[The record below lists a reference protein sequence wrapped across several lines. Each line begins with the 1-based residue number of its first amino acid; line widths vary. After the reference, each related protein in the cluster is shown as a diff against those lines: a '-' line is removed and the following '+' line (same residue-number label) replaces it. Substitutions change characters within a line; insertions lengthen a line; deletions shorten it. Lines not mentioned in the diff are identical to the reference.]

1 MSDEIIKRIFSS
13 IILIPFSFYCVIYG
27 THIFS
32 IFLFTV
38 FLITCFEWRNMSEGK
53 SYQIF
58 GFIYLFFSFLCVY
71 KLRISFDDD
80 IPFLIIISICILT
93 DIGGFIFGK
102 FFKGPKLTK
111 LSPNKTYSGLL
122 GSYCFA
128 YFTIP
133 LMIIFEL
140 NNEMKIFNLMILI
153 FIISSVSQIGDI
165 FISFFKRISKIKDT
179 GKIIPGHGGILDR
192 IDGMIFALP
201 VLFFNQI
208 QFFKII

>member
-13 IILIPFSFYCVIYG
+13 IVLTLFSFYCIIYG
-27 THIFS
+27 THLFI
-32 IFLFTV
+32 IFLFVV

-53 SYQIF
+53 FYQIF

-71 KLRISFDDD
+71 KLRISFDNDY

-128 YFTIP
+128 YFIIP

-140 NNEMKIFNLMILI
+140 NNKINIFNLMILI
-153 FIISSVSQIGDI
+153 FIISSISQIGDI
-165 FISFFKRISKIKDT
+165 FISFLKEFQR
-179 GKIIPGHGGILDR
+179 
-192 IDGMIFALP
+192 
-201 VLFFNQI
+201 
-208 QFFKII
+208 

>member
-1 MSDEIIKRIFSS
+1 
-13 IILIPFSFYCVIYG
+13 
-27 THIFS
+27 
-32 IFLFTV
+32 
-38 FLITCFEWRNMSEGK
+38 MSEGK

-80 IPFLIIISICILT
+80 YIPFLIIISICVLT

-140 NNEMKIFNLMILI
+140 NNEIKFLI
-153 FIISSVSQIGDI
+153 
-165 FISFFKRISKIKDT
+165 
-179 GKIIPGHGGILDR
+179 
-192 IDGMIFALP
+192 
-201 VLFFNQI
+201 
-208 QFFKII
+208 